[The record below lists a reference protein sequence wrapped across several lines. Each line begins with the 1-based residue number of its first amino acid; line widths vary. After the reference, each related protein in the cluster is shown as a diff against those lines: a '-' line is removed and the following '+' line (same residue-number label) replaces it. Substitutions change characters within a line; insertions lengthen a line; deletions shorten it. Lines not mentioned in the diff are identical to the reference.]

1 MICYEKW
8 IVLTK
13 NEKNGL
19 QLSINQLSIIDQ
31 LELFFG
37 NFMVTVLSSV
47 EHAVTGACDLK
58 KNLVSN
64 TTDLR
69 MK

>member
-1 MICYEKW
+1 M
-8 IVLTK
+8 K

-47 EHAVTGACDLK
+47 EHAVTEACDLK

-69 MK
+69 TK

>member
-1 MICYEKW
+1 MICYEKL

-47 EHAVTGACDLK
+47 EHAVTEACDLK
-58 KNLVSN
+58 KKILSP
-64 TTDLR
+64 TR
-69 MK
+69 PISA